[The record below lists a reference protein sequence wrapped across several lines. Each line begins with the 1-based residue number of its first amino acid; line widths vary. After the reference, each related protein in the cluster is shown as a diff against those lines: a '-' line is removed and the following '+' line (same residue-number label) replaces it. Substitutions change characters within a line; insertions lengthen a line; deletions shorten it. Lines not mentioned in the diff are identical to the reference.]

1 MLTSLKVQNYALL
14 DEIEITFG
22 PGLTILTGETGSGK
36 SILVGALGLIL
47 GGRATT
53 DAIRTGAS
61 SATVEG
67 LFEWTPEK
75 TEPALPAE
83 LDFDTTDGSLVIRRE
98 LTRDGRN
105 RCLVNGHLATVAT
118 LKRIGEALVDLHGQH
133 DHQSLLDPKTHI
145 GFLDGSG
152 DIAEVKASV
161 AMAYRLF
168 SERVEALR
176 TLDDEIRAA
185 RERRELYQYQ
195 LAQLTDAAVSS
206 GEDAALERELAILQ
220 NAGLLIQTAAEAV
233 DALSQKENAIIDLV
247 SQVIRSVED
256 MERIDGSLNETV
268 VTARSARYQ
277 LEDVVAYLQ
286 SYRDRIDFDPE
297 RLSEIQDR
305 LELLKQFKRK
315 YGGSLEEVCAYR
327 DRIAEEISKIETAD
341 TRRDR
346 MQSEVEQARE
356 SLTVLAQKLSKV
368 RRRLASRLEERV
380 MEELAE
386 LGMPRTRFQVKLDW
400 RSDDNGPLSI
410 EGARY
415 SVDASGMDQV
425 EFMISPNLG
434 EELKPLA
441 SIASGGEISRIML
454 ALKVILAQSDR
465 IATLVFDEI
474 DIGIGGR
481 VAEAVGQ
488 KLKGLSHSHQVLCVT
503 HLHQVACWGNAHLT
517 VVKKALR
524 GRTVTEIKQLDA
536 DGRVQE
542 IARMLAGETVDDLA
556 MTHAREMLR
565 RAAKNQLE
573 PPVTTELVNSDG

>member
-1 MLTSLKVQNYALL
+1 
-14 DEIEITFG
+14 
-22 PGLTILTGETGSGK
+22 
-36 SILVGALGLIL
+36 
-47 GGRATT
+47 
-53 DAIRTGAS
+53 
-61 SATVEG
+61 
-67 LFEWTPEK
+67 
-75 TEPALPAE
+75 
-83 LDFDTTDGSLVIRRE
+83 
-98 LTRDGRN
+98 
-105 RCLVNGHLATVAT
+105 
-118 LKRIGEALVDLHGQH
+118 
-133 DHQSLLDPKTHI
+133 
-145 GFLDGSG
+145 
-152 DIAEVKASV
+152 
-161 AMAYRLF
+161 MAYRLF

-481 VAEAVGQ
+481 VAESVGQ

-573 PPVTTELVNSDG
+573 PPVTTVLVNSDG